1 MHEQE
6 KTGVLDLLK
15 RWLWKEVPHP
25 GGDIVTCVVCAC
37 ASLLGAIGCYALFVF
52 GGFGETGC
60 FFMVFGLVL
69 LLGQIPKQI
78 FRAYALMALES
89 GRKVYNE
96 QKVVIYVLAG
106 VIVYAPWL
114 FPAYG
119 ALKAFHEIH
128 FKCVIKERASPF
140 DCIPYPDVRD
150 HLKTLDPTHH
160 LSSLRLR
167 VKGNGSESRRVSLQ
181 DYFINCRTMNGFSL
195 SAYRKVYRLH
205 FDGDPQAER
214 YTQSQI
220 KDAQLSGEISAAL
233 KRDDYEEA
241 SRLVNQISNADL
253 QRALERAV
261 STAKHRKM
269 DDEMKGILERK
280 FKNEIFP
287 RIESK

>member
-37 ASLLGAIGCYALFVF
+37 AALLGAIGCYALFVF
-52 GGFGETGC
+52 GGFGEEGC

-78 FRAYALMALES
+78 FRAYALMAMES

-106 VIVYAPWL
+106 VLFYSPWL
-114 FPAYG
+114 FG
-119 ALKAFHEIH
+119 ALKAYDEIH

-140 DCIPYPDVRD
+140 DCIPDPDVRE
-150 HLKTLDPTHH
+150 HLRSQDPIWW
-160 LSSLRLR
+160 SLRVSR
-167 VKGNGSESRRVSLQ
+167 PGEDSESRRVSLK
-181 DYFINCRTMNGFSL
+181 DYFINCRTMNAFSL
-195 SAYRKVYRLH
+195 SAYKKVYSLN
-205 FDGDPQAER
+205 FDGEPHAEH

-220 KDAQLSGEISAAL
+220 KDAQLSAEISAAL

-241 SRLVNQISNADL
+241 RRLVNQISNTDL
-253 QRALERAV
+253 KCALERAV
-261 STAKHRKM
+261 SRAETRKEL
-269 DDEMKGILERK
+269 DEALKIRHISNMKD
-280 FKNEIFP
+280 
-287 RIESK
+287 SAD